1 MTVYT
6 VKKLASLAGV
16 SVRTL
21 HYYDKLGLLKP
32 RYRQENGYRYYDDD
46 SIIRLQQIMFFRE
59 LGFSLDKIGKIIS
72 LPDFDVLEA
81 LKSQRDLLVKKS
93 ERLEELIST
102 VDKTI
107 KRLKGEDKM
116 QLTTNLPLP
125 LFVRGKVRDTYDL
138 GKYLLIVATDRL
150 SAFDVVLPCGI
161 PDKGKILNQI
171 SAYWFEQ
178 TKRII
183 PNHVVAMVDDVKIL
197 DKYLPAGKRFKYPE
211 YMAGRSM
218 IVRKLERLPIECVV
232 RGYLAGSA
240 WSEYQQKGKV
250 LWTNLP
256 KGLKESQEL
265 PEPLF
270 TPTTKADTGHDEPM
284 TMAMVKKMVGKDIAE
299 QVQEKTIAVYN
310 FARKQARAKG
320 IIIADTKMEFGLDN
334 GKLILIDELL
344 TPDSSRFWDAKLYKV
359 GQSQPSYDK
368 QPVRDWLIKSGWN
381 KEPPAPMLP
390 DEVIVSTSRIYRT
403 AYEKLTG
410 KKLK

>member
-6 VKKLASLAGV
+6 VKQLASLAGV

-32 RYRQENGYRYYDDD
+32 RYRQANGYRYYDDD

-116 QLTTNLPLP
+116 QLTTDLPLP

-150 SAFDVVLPCGI
+150 SAFDVVMPCGI
-161 PDKGKILNQI
+161 PDKGKVLNQL
-171 SAYWFEQ
+171 SAFWFEK
-178 TKRII
+178 TKQII

-211 YMAGRSM
+211 YLAGRSM
-218 IVRKLERLPIECVV
+218 VVRKLERLPIECVV
-232 RGYLAGSA
+232 RGYMAGSA
-240 WSEYQQKGKV
+240 WSEYQKNGKV

-270 TPTTKADTGHDEPM
+270 TPTSKADIGHDEPM

-299 QVQEKTIAVYN
+299 QVQEKSIAVYN
-310 FARKQARAKG
+310 FARKQALAKG

-344 TPDSSRFWDAKLYKV
+344 TPDSSRFWDVKLYKV

-368 QPVRDWLIKSGWN
+368 EPVRDWLTKSGWN
-381 KEPPAPMLP
+381 KAPPAPMLP
-390 DEVIVSTSRIYRT
+390 DEVIESTSRIYRT
-403 AYEKLTG
+403 AYERLAG
-410 KKLK
+410 KRLG